1 MFVSWSSGPSWEHFY
16 QKASRLSFERSPGLM
31 RVCLECFHK
40 LGRERWRACWRP
52 PQSLQIPDLK
62 DRVPWRA
69 SLRAVDCSLHSPFE
83 ITLQTN
89 NPSPCSP
96 GGPCALPVRTGG
108 WFASRDSKTERGLG
122 SQLAALGL
130 WLIVLWLRAVYW
142 KSILGYV

>member
-1 MFVSWSSGPSWEHFY
+1 MFVSWSSGPFREHFY

-89 NPSPCSP
+89 NPSPVP
-96 GGPCALPVRTGG
+96 LEVPVHRLYAQVGGLPHVIQRRSAVLAHSWQLWACG
-108 WFASRDSKTERGLG
+108 WLYFDSELCIGK
-122 SQLAALGL
+122 
-130 WLIVLWLRAVYW
+130 VF
-142 KSILGYV
+142 